1 MTYFIILVLTMLF
14 FAVLGYKKPVVALVT
29 LPIVCI
35 ALGVIAVDNESPE
48 WLIFI
53 AFIFLLGLIAI
64 ALSESEPDFERLP
77 QQIARWTLL
86 TIVFLLAVITGF
98 AVFGGWGILVLFG
111 ICVLAATLIGY
122 GLSSRY
128 ATAAYILTTIGAS
141 MRQNLPLP
149 MALETA
155 AQGQKD
161 IRART
166 LRRIK
171 KWLVQGYSLSES
183 LKRGYPKCPGY
194 AVAMITAAERI
205 NQLPFAFKALE
216 ADIVEKADER
226 KRIRPVHPFYPV
238 LVITVITTMVI
249 LMAKFVVPTYLTVIK
264 ENFEGAEL
272 PAVTQFLMKIISP
285 IFWQSAIFWIV
296 LGLIIL
302 ISIPAAIR
310 IRFRPRRPE
319 KPYMISRLFDFIKWH
334 LPVLHWFENNYSIVQ
349 AIEILRLSLN
359 AGVTVNQAIA
369 NTIGLDVNN
378 CFKKRLRNWLEKVEA
393 GENISA
399 AARESKL
406 GSTIAWAFDADVNQG
421 NTLTILEML
430 EEFYRSNYSYRVNLA
445 RFILWPCVTIMLG
458 LIVGF
463 VVYAFFSPMVYIIN
477 HLADMVTP

>member
-1 MTYFIILVLTMLF
+1 MADIYRLYISLRFDSD
-14 FAVLGYKKPVVALVT
+14 
-29 LPIVCI
+29 CI
-35 ALGVIAVDNESPE
+35 
-48 WLIFI
+48 
-53 AFIFLLGLIAI
+53 
-64 ALSESEPDFERLP
+64 SESEPDFERLP